1 MRRADLT
8 DLSAFVAVA
17 RHKSFRAAANQL
29 GVTPSALSHRMR
41 QLEQRIGAK
50 LLHRTTRSVSP
61 TDAGRT
67 LLEQLCPAMEQIE
80 RALDTVKTNQERPTG
95 RLSLYVHP
103 MVAQIVLVPV
113 WRKFLATYPEVHL
126 HVGGGNAIGDI
137 VSSGCD
143 AGIAPKEFVALDM
156 IVVRVTPPLKLA
168 VVGSP
173 EYFSRHPL
181 PKTPAD
187 LKMHNCIQNRL
198 PLTGK
203 PISWILSRKPIVHHL
218 TSATQNVPTSGN
230 LTLEDVDLTMRA
242 AIDGVGLA
250 LTLETLADF
259 YIRAGHLVRVLE
271 DWSPAYDG
279 FYLYYSGQRQVPT
292 ALRALIDMIKVSYR
306 ENKRR
311 PDLPF
316 LG

>member
-17 RHKSFRAAANQL
+17 NHKSFRAAASQL

-41 QLEQRIGAK
+41 QLEHRIGVR

-67 LLEQLCPAMEQIE
+67 LLEQLAPAMEQIE
-80 RALDTVKTNQERPTG
+80 RAVDTVKTNQQKPTG
-95 RLSLYVHP
+95 RLALYVHP
-103 MVAQIVLVPV
+103 MVAQIALAPV

-126 HVGGGNAIGDI
+126 EVGGGHAIGDI
-137 VSSGCD
+137 VASGYD

-156 IVVRVTPPLKLA
+156 TVVRVTPPLKLA

-173 EYFSRHPL
+173 DYFSRHPR
-181 PKTPAD
+181 PQTPAD
-187 LKMHNCIQNRL
+187 LKGHNCIQMRL
-198 PLTGK
+198 PQSGK
-203 PISWILSRKPIVHHL
+203 PVSWMLSRKPIVHRL
-218 TSATQNVPTSGN
+218 TSETQTVPTSGN
-230 LTLEDVDLTMRA
+230 LTLEDIDLAIRA

-250 LTLETLADF
+250 FTLETLADF

-279 FYLYYSGQRQVPT
+279 FYLYYPGQRQVPT
-292 ALRALIDMIKVSYR
+292 ALRALIDMNKVSYR
-306 ENKRR
+306 ESKRR
-311 PDLPF
+311 PDVPF